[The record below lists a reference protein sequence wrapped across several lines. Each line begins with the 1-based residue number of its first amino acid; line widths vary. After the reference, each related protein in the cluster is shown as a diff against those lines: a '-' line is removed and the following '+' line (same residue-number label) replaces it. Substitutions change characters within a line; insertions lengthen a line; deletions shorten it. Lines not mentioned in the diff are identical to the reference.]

1 VLGIALGVTLVL
13 AVFSSVIFTEV
24 FADSLIVNF
33 DKEFYDFG
41 DSLIISGEIQ
51 EIRMPVIA
59 MSIYD
64 PDGKILSANNLE
76 ISSEKTFD
84 KTILLDS
91 PFYEKTGEYLV
102 KLDYGAISE
111 NHYFMVEGLFSEPE
125 ILIEEIVE
133 PEIILL
139 YTEEKQY
146 TDKDVVKITG
156 LVSVMD
162 SPTALIG
169 IYDPF
174 GMPAGFY
181 FGSIDSNLEFT
192 TSFLVKD
199 GVNFR
204 VDGTYSVKAHYAE
217 SEATSFFDYYKV
229 PLVVVNDLS
238 ENQIDE
244 NEAVDKPIDEST
256 NDADTS
262 NEDIKDSKVQ
272 TSDSQDDSNSVIE
285 STPIESKQIPK
296 NSIASTKNILEKT
309 PIKKINDLEIKET
322 KIVEEKISSNKIKK
336 ENNLTV
342 EDVELGK
349 LLNQIKLECDSS
361 TYTDTISYY
370 DGMGPALYRL
380 CNFDSS
386 LNFFNESL
394 VDNPND
400 VEILVNKGSTLG
412 KLGYYSEAI
421 VYYDHAIKI
430 DPSFLP
436 AKNNKANA
444 LANLGNYNDAVFL
457 YDEILEQNPNYL
469 TARKNL
475 EIVLSSNFDIDRT
488 VSLSNVEN
496 TSDPKS
502 SFSDNI
508 LILDSEKQ
516 KPNNFFDEVG
526 IAFSTLGSLFGFL
539 N

>member
-1 VLGIALGVTLVL
+1 VLGIVLGVTLVL
-13 AVFSSVIFTEV
+13 TVFSSVIFTEV

-41 DSLIISGEIQ
+41 DSLIISGEIR
-51 EIRMPVIA
+51 EIGMPVIA

-84 KTILLDS
+84 KTIFLDS

-102 KLDYGAISE
+102 KLDYGPISE
-111 NHYFMVEGLFSEPE
+111 KHYFILDGLFSEPE

-156 LVSVMD
+156 LVSTMD

-229 PLVVVNDLS
+229 PLVVEDS
-238 ENQIDE
+238 SDNQIDE
-244 NEAVDKPIDEST
+244 NEMVDETIDDPID
-256 NDADTS
+256 DVDTS
-262 NEDIKDSKVQ
+262 NEDMNNSKEQ
-272 TSDSQDDSNSVIE
+272 TSDSQDDSNSIIE
-285 STPIESKQIPK
+285 STPTESKQIPQ
-296 NSIASTKNILEKT
+296 NTIVSTNNISENI
-309 PIKKINDLEIKET
+309 PIKKANDLEIKET
-322 KIVEEKISSNKIKK
+322 KIGKEKILPNKIKK

-421 VYYDHAIKI
+421 VYYDYAIKI

-488 VSLSNVEN
+488 ISLSNVEN
-496 TSDPKS
+496 TFDPKS
-502 SFSDNI
+502 SFSKNTT
-508 LILDSEKQ
+508 ILDSEKQ
-516 KPNNFFDEVG
+516 TPSNFFDEVG

>member
-1 VLGIALGVTLVL
+1 MLGIVVGATLVL
-13 AVFSSVIFTEV
+13 AVFSSAIFIDI

-33 DKEFYDFG
+33 DKEFYDLG
-41 DSLIISGEIQ
+41 DSLTISGEIS
-51 EIRMPVIA
+51 EVGMPVIA

-64 PDGKILSANNLE
+64 PDGKIMSANNLE

-84 KTILLDS
+84 KTFFLDS

-111 NHYFMVEGLFSEPE
+111 NYYFMVEGTFSEPE
-125 ILIEEIVE
+125 IPIKEIVE
-133 PEIILL
+133 LEIILL

-156 LVSVMD
+156 LVSAMD

-181 FGSIDSNLEFT
+181 FGPIDSNFEFT
-192 TSFLVKD
+192 KSFLVKD

-204 VDGTYSVKAHYAE
+204 VDETYSVKARYAE
-217 SEATSFFDYYKV
+217 SEAISFFDYYKIPPIV
-229 PLVVVNDLS
+229 IEEDSP
-238 ENQIDE
+238 ENKIDE
-244 NEAVDKPIDEST
+244 NELVDEPVDEPVDESVDEDT
-256 NDADTS
+256 NDSKDQTS
-262 NEDIKDSKVQ
+262 NLQS
-272 TSDSQDDSNSVIE
+272 
-285 STPIESKQIPK
+285 
-296 NSIASTKNILEKT
+296 
-309 PIKKINDLEIKET
+309 
-322 KIVEEKISSNKIKK
+322 KIVKEKISLNTIKK

-342 EDVELGK
+342 EDIKLGK

-370 DGMGPALYRL
+370 HGMGPALYRL
-380 CNFDSS
+380 CKFDSS

-394 VDNPND
+394 IQNPYD

-412 KLGYYSEAI
+412 KLGYFSEAMI
-421 VYYDHAIKI
+421 YYDHAIRI
-430 DPSFLP
+430 DPDFLP

-444 LANLGNYNDAVFL
+444 LTNLGNFKDAILL
-457 YDEILEQNPNYL
+457 YHEVLEENPNYL
-469 TARKNL
+469 TARENL
-475 EIVLSSNFDIDRT
+475 GILLSSNLDIDRIG
-488 VSLSNVEN
+488 SLSNVEN
-496 TSDPKS
+496 ISDPES
-502 SFSDNI
+502 SFSENI
-508 LILDSEKQ
+508 VVLDLEKQ
-516 KPNNFFDEVG
+516 NSGNFFDEVE
-526 IAFSTLGSLFGFL
+526 IVFSTLGSLFGFL

>member
-1 VLGIALGVTLVL
+1 MLGIVLGVTLVL
-13 AVFSSVIFTEV
+13 AVFSSVIFTDV

-41 DSLIISGEIQ
+41 DSLTVSGEIQ
-51 EIRMPVIA
+51 EIGMPVIA

-111 NHYFMVEGLFSEPE
+111 NHYFMVDGLFSEPE
-125 ILIEEIVE
+125 IILEEIVE

-156 LVSVMD
+156 LVSTMD

-217 SEATSFFDYYKV
+217 SEATSFFDYHKV
-229 PLVVVNDLS
+229 PLVVVEDSS
-238 ENQIDE
+238 ENQIDA
-244 NEAVDKPIDEST
+244 NEIVDEPIDEPT
-256 NDADTS
+256 NDVDTS
-262 NEDIKDSKVQ
+262 NEDMNNSKDQ
-272 TSDSQDDSNSVIE
+272 ISDSQDNSNSVIE
-285 STPIESKQIPK
+285 STSTESKQIPQDTIV
-296 NSIASTKNILEKT
+296 NTKNISENT
-309 PIKKINDLEIKET
+309 PIKKIND
-322 KIVEEKISSNKIKK
+322 
-336 ENNLTV
+336 
-342 EDVELGK
+342 
-349 LLNQIKLECDSS
+349 
-361 TYTDTISYY
+361 
-370 DGMGPALYRL
+370 
-380 CNFDSS
+380 
-386 LNFFNESL
+386 
-394 VDNPND
+394 
-400 VEILVNKGSTLG
+400 
-412 KLGYYSEAI
+412 
-421 VYYDHAIKI
+421 
-430 DPSFLP
+430 
-436 AKNNKANA
+436 
-444 LANLGNYNDAVFL
+444 
-457 YDEILEQNPNYL
+457 
-469 TARKNL
+469 
-475 EIVLSSNFDIDRT
+475 
-488 VSLSNVEN
+488 
-496 TSDPKS
+496 
-502 SFSDNI
+502 
-508 LILDSEKQ
+508 
-516 KPNNFFDEVG
+516 
-526 IAFSTLGSLFGFL
+526 
-539 N
+539 

>member
-1 VLGIALGVTLVL
+1 MLGIVLGVALVL
-13 AVFSSVIFTEV
+13 AVFSSVIFTDA

-33 DKEFYDFG
+33 DKEFYDLG
-41 DSLIISGEIQ
+41 DSLTISGEIP
-51 EIRMPVIA
+51 EIGMPVIA

-111 NHYFMVEGLFSEPE
+111 NHYFLVDGLFSEPE
-125 ILIEEIVE
+125 ILTEEIIQ

-146 TDKDVVKITG
+146 TDKDIVQITG
-156 LVSVMD
+156 LVSAID

-174 GMPAGFY
+174 GMPVGFY
-181 FGSIDSNLEFT
+181 FGSIDSNFEFT

-204 VDGTYSVKAHYAE
+204 VDGTYSVKAHYDE
-217 SEATSFFDYYKV
+217 SEAISFFDYYKV
-229 PLVVVNDLS
+229 PVDVDDSLENKTDGNEIIS
-238 ENQIDE
+238 E
-244 NEAVDKPIDEST
+244 PIDESI
-256 NDADTS
+256 NNDTS
-262 NEDIKDSKVQ
+262 NEDDSK
-272 TSDSQDDSNSVIE
+272 DDSNSTIE
-285 STPIESKQIPK
+285 STPTESKQIP
-296 NSIASTKNILEKT
+296 NNDVVSTENISEKT
-309 PIKKINDLEIKET
+309 SIKKTNDVEIKET
-322 KIVEEKISSNKIKK
+322 EIIKEKISPNKIKK

-361 TYTDTISYY
+361 TYIDTISYY

-380 CNFDSS
+380 CQFDSS

-421 VYYDHAIKI
+421 VYYDHAISI
-430 DPSFLP
+430 DPNFLP

-444 LANLGNYNDAVFL
+444 LVNLGNYNDAVFL

-469 TARKNL
+469 TARQNL
-475 EIVLSSNFDIDRT
+475 ETVLSSNFDIDRT
-488 VSLSNVEN
+488 ASLSNVEN
-496 TSDPKS
+496 TSDS
-502 SFSDNI
+502 NSFVSKNTP
-508 LILDSEKQ
+508 ILDSKKLESS
-516 KPNNFFDEVG
+516 NFFDEVG
-526 IAFSTLGSLFGFL
+526 IAFSSLSSLFDFL